1 MNFITHVTISIV
13 IYFIIR
19 VFWKS
24 EKSLYISSFLSSLFY
39 VITYL
44 IAYKVLKNNVLEVI
58 ATIHFIV
65 TGLSLLFLFIAYNEI
80 IIHER
85 KVRKIKKGEILNVEN
100 FPIEKGYKVVFKLLG
115 LGLIFLSMALASG
128 LSMQSIVTVNL
139 VFKATFTFI
148 AWLIFLIT
156 LIGIKFFN
164 FPTKYATRSLFVAMW
179 AVLGAYYMNSYL
191 IGL

>member
-1 MNFITHVTISIV
+1 MSFITQVTISIV

-24 EKSLYISSFLSSLFY
+24 EKSLYFSSLLAALSY
-39 VITYL
+39 VSIYLITYE
-44 IAYKVLKNNVLEVI
+44 VLEII

-65 TGLSLLFLFIAYNEI
+65 TGLSLLFLFVAYNEI

-85 KVRKIKKGEILNVEN
+85 KVRRIKKGEILDVEN

-115 LGLIFLSMALASG
+115 IGLIFLSLALASG
-128 LSMQSIVTVNL
+128 FSMQSVFTANIA
-139 VFKATFTFI
+139 FKAIFTFI
-148 AWLIFLIT
+148 AWFIYVIT

-164 FPTKYATRSLFVAMW
+164 FPTKFATRSLFIAMW
-179 AVLGAYYMNSYL
+179 AVLGAYYMNSY
-191 IGL
+191 IVGV

>member
-1 MNFITHVTISIV
+1 MSFITQVTISIV

-19 VFWKS
+19 LFWKS
-24 EKSLYISSFLSSLFY
+24 EKSLYISSFLSALSY
-39 VITYL
+39 VTIYLITYE
-44 IAYKVLKNNVLEVI
+44 VLEVI
-58 ATIHFIV
+58 STIHFIV

-85 KVRKIKKGEILNVEN
+85 KVRKIKKGEVLNAEN

-128 LSMQSIVTVNL
+128 LSMQSIFTANL

-148 AWLIFLIT
+148 AWLIYLIT

>member
-1 MNFITHVTISIV
+1 MSFISQVTISIV

-24 EKSLYISSFLSSLFY
+24 EKSLYFSSLLAALSY
-39 VITYL
+39 ASIYLITYE
-44 IAYKVLKNNVLEVI
+44 VLEII

-65 TGLSLLFLFIAYNEI
+65 TGLSLLFLFVAYNEI

-85 KVRKIKKGEILNVEN
+85 KVRRIKKGEILDVEN

-115 LGLIFLSMALASG
+115 IGLIFLSLALASG
-128 LSMQSIVTVNL
+128 FSMQSVFTANIT
-139 VFKATFTFI
+139 FKAIFTFI
-148 AWLIFLIT
+148 AWFIYVIT

-164 FPTKYATRSLFVAMW
+164 FPTKFATRSLFIAMW
-179 AVLGAYYMNSYL
+179 AVLGAYYMNSYI

>member
-1 MNFITHVTISIV
+1 MSFITQVTISIV

-19 VFWKS
+19 IFWKS
-24 EKSLYISSFLSSLFY
+24 ERSLYFSSILAALSYAAIYL
-39 VITYL
+39 ITYEL
-44 IAYKVLKNNVLEVI
+44 LEI
-58 ATIHFIV
+58 LATVHFIV

-115 LGLIFLSMALASG
+115 IGLVFLSLALASG
-128 LSMQSIVTVNL
+128 FSMQSVFTTNL
-139 VFKATFTFI
+139 VFKTAFTFI
-148 AWLIFLIT
+148 AWFIYLIT

-164 FPTKYATRSLFVAMW
+164 FPTKFATRSLFVAMW
-179 AVLGAYYMNSYL
+179 AVLGAYYMNSYI

>member
-1 MNFITHVTISIV
+1 MSFITQVTISIV

-24 EKSLYISSFLSSLFY
+24 EKSLYFSSLLAALSY
-39 VITYL
+39 ASIYLITYE
-44 IAYKVLKNNVLEVI
+44 VLEII

-65 TGLSLLFLFIAYNEI
+65 TGLSLLFLFVAYNEI

-85 KVRKIKKGEILNVEN
+85 KVRRIKKGEILDVEN

-115 LGLIFLSMALASG
+115 IGLIFLSLALASG
-128 LSMQSIVTVNL
+128 FSMQSVFTANIA
-139 VFKATFTFI
+139 FKAIFTFI
-148 AWLIFLIT
+148 AWFIYVIT

-164 FPTKYATRSLFVAMW
+164 FPTKFATRSLFIAMW
-179 AVLGAYYMNSYL
+179 AVLGAYYMNSY
-191 IGL
+191 IVGV

>member
-1 MNFITHVTISIV
+1 MSFITQVTISIV

-24 EKSLYISSFLSSLFY
+24 EKSLYFSSLLAALSY
-39 VITYL
+39 ASIYIITYE
-44 IAYKVLKNNVLEVI
+44 VLEII
-58 ATIHFIV
+58 ATIHFMV
-65 TGLSLLFLFIAYNEI
+65 TGLSLLFLFVAYNEI

-85 KVRKIKKGEILNVEN
+85 KVRRIKKGEILDVEN

-115 LGLIFLSMALASG
+115 IGLIFLSLALASG
-128 LSMQSIVTVNL
+128 FSMQSVFTANIT
-139 VFKATFTFI
+139 FKAIFTFI
-148 AWLIFLIT
+148 AWFIYVIT

-164 FPTKYATRSLFVAMW
+164 FPTKFGTRRLVIAMW
-179 AVLGAYYMNSYL
+179 AVLGAYYMNSYI

>member
-1 MNFITHVTISIV
+1 MSFITQVTISIV

-24 EKSLYISSFLSSLFY
+24 EKSLYFSSLLAALSY
-39 VITYL
+39 ASIYLITYE
-44 IAYKVLKNNVLEVI
+44 VLEII

-65 TGLSLLFLFIAYNEI
+65 TGLSLLFLFVAYNEI

-85 KVRKIKKGEILNVEN
+85 KVRRIKKGEILDVEN

-115 LGLIFLSMALASG
+115 IGLIFLSLALASG
-128 LSMQSIVTVNL
+128 FSMQSVFTANIA
-139 VFKATFTFI
+139 FKAIFTFI
-148 AWLIFLIT
+148 AWFIYVIT

-164 FPTKYATRSLFVAMW
+164 FPTKFATRSLFIAMW
-179 AVLGAYYMNSYL
+179 AVLGAYYMNSYI
-191 IGL
+191 IGV